1 MAVLR
6 NGKIAKVHIRKRKM
20 NNLFKKFGIKEC
32 KVKLYRV
39 ETHRKESRYNLRSRT
54 NSNPLES
61 VVKIAMSPKLLKTKQ
76 IARISH
82 ENIIWNEV
90 ISRDY
95 VRRICNGQN
104 VQISTVAC
112 QNQYHLQSW

>member
-1 MAVLR
+1 
-6 NGKIAKVHIRKRKM
+6 M
-20 NNLFKKFGIKEC
+20 NNLFKKIGIKEC
-32 KVKLYRV
+32 KVQLCRV
-39 ETHRKESRYNLRSRT
+39 ETHRKGSRYNLT
-54 NSNPLES
+54 NSSKANPKAI
-61 VVKIAMSPKLLKTKQ
+61 KIAINSKQ

-82 ENIIWNEV
+82 ENIIWNEL